1 MSPTGRWPRWFADA
15 PGSSRTRTRRLLP
28 GSSRPRWPSDVPDQ
42 SDRDWVEP
50 RLAHLLGLAD
60 ATFEREDLFASWR
73 LFFESLADAAP
84 TVLLFEDL
92 HWADAGLLDFIE
104 YLVEWARS
112 KPIFVVGLARPE
124 LGERRPGF
132 GSATRGGFTG
142 LPLEP
147 LAPEAMD
154 TLLEG
159 LVPGLPDELRDSIRT
174 RAEGIPLYAVETVR
188 MLLNRGQLERSN
200 GNYKLV
206 GDIDSLAVPETLHA
220 LVAARLDSL
229 TPDERRIV
237 QDASVLGKTFVLE
250 ALASLSSRSQDDLQ
264 PVLTSLVRKE
274 VFFLELDPR
283 SAERGQYGFLQD
295 LVRRVAYETL
305 ARRDRKARH
314 LVAGKFFETSWSG
327 REQEVV
333 EVVASHYLTALDLE
347 PEAEDAQELRTK
359 VRETLSRAGERAASL
374 GASAEAAT
382 SFARAAE
389 LADGPIEEARLL
401 TRAGGARRASGDSDA
416 ATELLL
422 KAIALFDEAGD
433 KHAAA
438 KASADLAQVE
448 FGTGK
453 LAEAIE
459 RMESAYA
466 VLEDEEPDEDLAF
479 FLGQLARAHYFAGN
493 YELAEKRNDR
503 ALDVAERLRLFDV
516 LSHTLNNAGLIA
528 MHEGHWET
536 ARALIA
542 RALEIAL
549 ESDLPFATNR
559 GYTNLS
565 VILTRMGNV
574 VEAGE
579 LTLKALELSRR
590 IGDRSSEWFSLGN
603 LVDTYD
609 LTGRWDE
616 AVQIGDEVPPG
627 MEARAV
633 GLSATLAEIA
643 RHRGDPES
651 ANRALDNVSEL
662 ESSAALQDRGVYA
675 STRWSALM
683 AGGRNEEALEFMT
696 RSEAELGHVDTGWV
710 QFAIAEAALAVG
722 LPELAA
728 EAVAKSEALSPGDT
742 GPLIQAQ
749 AARFRALVAAAQGD
763 DSRVEAGFKSAAA
776 TFREYGVPFAFAC
789 TQFERAEWLVM
800 QGRAEEATP
809 LAAEAREILERLRAT
824 PWIERADALE
834 ARLPERAATPA

>member
-1 MSPTGRWPRWFADA
+1 
-15 PGSSRTRTRRLLP
+15 
-28 GSSRPRWPSDVPDQ
+28 
-42 SDRDWVEP
+42 
-50 RLAHLLGLAD
+50 
-60 ATFEREDLFASWR
+60 
-73 LFFESLADAAP
+73 
-84 TVLLFEDL
+84 
-92 HWADAGLLDFIE
+92 
-104 YLVEWARS
+104 VEWARS

-147 LAPEAMD
+147 LSPEAMD

-159 LVPGLPDELRDSIRT
+159 LVPGLPGELRDSIRT

-206 GDIDSLAVPETLHA
+206 GDIQALAVPETLHA
-220 LVAARLDSL
+220 LVAARLDAL

-250 ALASLSSRSQDDLQ
+250 ALAALSSRSQGDLE

-314 LVAGKFFETSWSG
+314 LAAGEFFETSWGG

-333 EVVASHYLTALDLE
+333 EIVASHYLTALDLE
-347 PEAEDAQELRTK
+347 PDAEDAQALRTK
-359 VRETLSRAGERAASL
+359 VRETLTRAGERAASL
-374 GASAEAAT
+374 GASAEAAA

-389 LADGPIEEARLL
+389 LADGPLEEARLL
-401 TRAGGARRASGDSDA
+401 TRAGNARRASGDSESA
-416 ATELLL
+416 SEQLL
-422 KAIALFDEAGD
+422 KAIALFDGSGD

-438 KASADLAQVE
+438 RASADLAQVE
-448 FGTGK
+448 FSTGK

-459 RMESAYA
+459 RMERAYA

-493 YELAEKRNDR
+493 YELAEERNDR
-503 ALDVAERLRLFDV
+503 ALDVAERLRLLEV

-528 MHEGHWET
+528 MEKGHWET
-536 ARALIA
+536 ARALIG

-549 ESDLPFATNR
+549 ESDLPFASGR
-559 GYTNLS
+559 GYTNLG
-565 VILTRMGNV
+565 VVLTRMGSI

-590 IGDRSSEWFSLGN
+590 IGDRNSEWFDLGN

-609 LTGRWDE
+609 LTGQWDE
-616 AVQIGDEVPPG
+616 AVRIGNEVPAG
-627 MEARAV
+627 METRAL
-633 GLSATLAEIA
+633 GLSATLSEIA
-643 RHRGDPES
+643 RHRGDPEAANKALEAAS
-651 ANRALDNVSEL
+651 AL
-662 ESSAALQDRGVYA
+662 ESSAAIQDRAVYL
-675 STRWSALM
+675 STRTSALM
-683 AGGRNEEALEFMT
+683 AEGLYEEALELLT
-696 RSEAELGHVDTGWV
+696 RSEADFARGHGTIWA
-710 QFAIAEAALAVG
+710 QFAIAESALAVG
-722 LPELAA
+722 QPDRAA
-728 EAVAKSEALSPGDT
+728 EAVAKAEALSPGDT

-749 AARFRALVAAAQGD
+749 TSRHRALVAAAQGD
-763 DSRVEAGFKSAAA
+763 DSRVEASFKSAAA
-776 TFREYGVPFAFAC
+776 TFREYGVPFLFAC
-789 TQFERAEWLVM
+789 TQLERAEWLVT
-800 QGRAEEATP
+800 QGRSEEAAP
-809 LAAEAREILERLRAT
+809 LVSEAHEIFERLRAT
-824 PWIERADALE
+824 PWLERADALV
-834 ARLPERAATPA
+834 ATLPELERAPA